1 MPDGPNYEALFKGM
15 KCLLGTNAEDVKHI
29 VRWLRFFQGQEG
41 YEMYADHYLPLLPAD
56 VAAEFKPKAK
66 KVVIEPVVEVVVE
79 ESTEEVVSIQPPKRG
94 RPSKK

>member
-1 MPDGPNYEALFKGM
+1 M
-15 KCLLGTNAEDVKHI
+15 LGTNAEDVKHI

-66 KVVIEPVVEVVVE
+66 KIVIEPVM
-79 ESTEEVVSIQPPKRG
+79 EEVTVITEVETPSISAPKKRG
-94 RPSKK
+94 RPSKQ